1 MSKKLVIVESPAKA
15 KTIGRYL
22 GRDYEV
28 TSSKGHIR
36 DLPESEFGVDLN
48 NLTPTYKILK
58 GKEKVV
64 KQLKEK
70 AKGKQVFLAS
80 DMDREGEAIAWHVAQ
95 ILGLPETKK
104 NRIIFSEITEN
115 AIKRAVK
122 NPRAIDMN
130 KVNAQVAR
138 RILDRIV
145 GYKLSPLLWKT
156 VSRGLSAGRVQTVA
170 LKFISDLESK
180 IAAFKPHKFYK
191 IFMRVGEQKIQ
202 LLEIDGK
209 KFSNKSIRTEEERD
223 RILNELKESVFAVSN
238 VETTRK
244 KIRPPEPFITS
255 TMQQTAINELGWSA
269 SKTMKVA
276 QQLYEGI
283 DTPEGHI
290 AFITYM
296 RTDSTRISEE
306 AKAKAKAFI
315 LKNFGE
321 NYLGTAK
328 AKKSR
333 KKNIQDAHEAI
344 RPTYPER
351 TPEEVKAK
359 RLLSGDHLRL
369 YTLVWKRFFAS
380 QMAAAEYDVTTVKI
394 TDEKG
399 KYIFKY
405 TTRKCVFDGFERIL
419 KKGNGNHETVN
430 VPEKGETI
438 KPDAFLWEEDQT
450 KPPARYTEASLVREL
465 EKKGIGRPSTY
476 ATIISTL
483 LDRKYVVKSG
493 KELRPTLLGNIVA
506 DFLGRNFPDIINEK
520 FTANMEEEL
529 DEIENAQRQWKEVV
543 SRFYENFAQDLNK
556 LEQDIKSGKL
566 KIEYPTDRK
575 CDCGGEF
582 KVVFGRYGGYLKC
595 SECGKNQS
603 LDMTVFAPIIEGKVI
618 LHDIIETNNKKN
630 ELDETCPICGS
641 KLVIRKGRYGSFI
654 ACSAYPKCTYTRDIY
669 VDAKCPEC
677 GGSVKK
683 MRSKKGK
690 TYFKCVDCGKMFWRE
705 PAGKKCEICGD
716 PLFFKVKRGGKKVLY
731 CEKCKKEFPINE

>member
-1 MSKKLVIVESPAKA
+1 LSKKLVIVESPAKA

-22 GRDYEV
+22 GKDYEV

-48 NLTPTYKILK
+48 SLTPTYRILK

-70 AKGKQVFLAS
+70 AKGKEVLLAS

-95 ILGLPETKK
+95 ILGLPKTKK

-122 NPRAIDMN
+122 NPRTIDMN

-202 LLEIDGK
+202 LLEINGK

-223 RILNELKESVFAVSN
+223 KTLNELKQSVFVVSSI
-238 VETTRK
+238 ETTRK
-244 KIRPPEPFITS
+244 KIKPPEPFITS

-306 AKAKAKAFI
+306 AKEKAKVFI
-315 LKNFGE
+315 LEKFGE
-321 NYLGTAK
+321 KYLGTAK
-328 AKKSR
+328 TKKSR
-333 KKNIQDAHEAI
+333 KKNVQDAHEAI

-359 RLLSGDHLRL
+359 KLLSGDHLRL

-394 TDEKG
+394 ADENG

-405 TTRKCVFDGFERIL
+405 TTRNCVFDGFERIL
-419 KKGNGNHETVN
+419 KKTNSNHETAI
-430 VPEKGETI
+430 VPEGKTI
-438 KPDAFLWEEDQT
+438 KPDTFLWEEDQT

-483 LDRKYVVKSG
+483 LERKYVVKSG
-493 KELRPTLLGNIVA
+493 RELRPTLLGNIVA
-506 DFLGRNFPDIINEK
+506 DFLGKSFPDIINEK

-529 DEIENAQRQWKEVV
+529 DEIENAKRQWKEVV
-543 SRFYENFAQDLNK
+543 LRFYENFAQDLNK
-556 LEQDIKSGKL
+556 LEQDIKNGKL

-630 ELDETCPICGS
+630 ELDETCPECGS

-705 PAGKKCEICGD
+705 PADKKCEVCGD
-716 PLFFKVKRGGKKVLY
+716 PLFFKFKRGSKKVLY